1 MHEALKATA
10 ASPALE
16 RTYTFLRSEIL
27 SGRYP
32 AGLRIKQEEIARTLG
47 LSRIPVRDAIQ
58 RLLAEGFVTL
68 QPDRGVVVT
77 RLTAEDISEL
87 FEIRAALEALAVQLS
102 APRVEATF
110 LADSEEILN
119 RMGRARGDISLWIKR
134 HEEFHEQLAAPCNR
148 PRLAAQARH
157 YRQMVE
163 PYVRFYVTTHHD
175 PEMEGAEHRGLLETM
190 KMQNPEF
197 AREAMTAHVTTAA
210 QRVIDYIARAN
221 PPGGGPER

>member
-1 MHEALKATA
+1 MHEALKAMA

-16 RTYTFLRSEIL
+16 RAYTFLRNEIL
-27 SGRYP
+27 SGRYL
-32 AGLRIKQEEIARTLG
+32 AGMRIKQEEIARTLG

-102 APRVEATF
+102 APRVEETF
-110 LADSEEILN
+110 LADGEEILN
-119 RMGRARGDISLWIKR
+119 RMDRARGDISLWIRR
-134 HEEFHEQLAAPCNR
+134 HEEFHEHLAASSNR
-148 PRLAAQARH
+148 SRLMAQARH
-157 YRQMVE
+157 YRHMVE
-163 PYVRFYVTTHHD
+163 PYVRFYATTYHD
-175 PEMEGAEHRGLLETM
+175 PEMEGAEHRRLLETM
-190 KMQNPEF
+190 KMQNPEL
-197 AREAMTAHVTTAA
+197 AREAMTAHVMTAA

-221 PPGGGPER
+221 PPGGPGQ